1 MKKIIL
7 REGWLLKRF
16 PAGTEYRP
24 EELEAAFRAPG
35 SGKDRSFSV
44 RDFPEQVH
52 DVLLDYGVIENP
64 NETGINRDLWIDEYD
79 WVYRLEFTGGT
90 FAGAGGS
97 VYLTLEGTDTFAS
110 VYLNGTLVGTCCDA
124 FLDYR
129 FPVEGVKAE
138 ENVLLIWFRSA
149 KEKVNGVRLPK
160 RYEGRVPAI
169 SAVRA
174 FRSGFHEYCGPV
186 PSLIRCGIYGDV
198 TLAREDPLLFDEV
211 TADSR
216 LSEDGETGMV
226 TVTASFLGD
235 LEEYRGELLRARI
248 LDGDGCVK
256 AEEIRPVMKR
266 SETVELMVAHPKL
279 WWPWTMGE
287 PSVYRLELTCGS
299 GTADLCGSG
308 TADSVER

>member
-129 FPVEGVKAE
+129 FPVDGVKA
-138 ENVLLIWFRSA
+138 
-149 KEKVNGVRLPK
+149 
-160 RYEGRVPAI
+160 
-169 SAVRA
+169 
-174 FRSGFHEYCGPV
+174 
-186 PSLIRCGIYGDV
+186 
-198 TLAREDPLLFDEV
+198 
-211 TADSR
+211 
-216 LSEDGETGMV
+216 
-226 TVTASFLGD
+226 
-235 LEEYRGELLRARI
+235 
-248 LDGDGCVK
+248 
-256 AEEIRPVMKR
+256 
-266 SETVELMVAHPKL
+266 
-279 WWPWTMGE
+279 
-287 PSVYRLELTCGS
+287 
-299 GTADLCGSG
+299 
-308 TADSVER
+308 